1 MKKSI
6 FIALLGMSLAACNN
20 DDLPALADNDAE
32 TPLME
37 NFRSENEAIEIATK
51 ALNEFYPVTSR
62 SGRDLSQMNVV
73 LLNKP
78 ASRNS
83 DITNPL
89 YVVNFGNESGYA
101 IISADKETEP
111 LLAVTESG
119 SITSLD
125 NVDNPGL
132 RLFLDGAS
140 RLQKDST
147 FIVPDPI
154 IPGIGE
160 EIQIIRKDTVY
171 HSNDTKF
178 GLTPVEWGQTYPEG
192 LLCPNY
198 TSGCVATAGA
208 QALSCFKYPT
218 TLTLSFPGRNS
229 DQIELNWSVLR
240 KIFGTKKQPDYNI
253 QLSSLCREIG
263 HKINSDYSKSNLTT
277 ANISDLRV
285 YLATILPNDE
295 FVLSNVI
302 ASNPRTNEVIG
313 NGVIIMGGFESGKS
327 IGHCWLIDG
336 YVYKNYTVSVYS
348 IDPTSRVETLDR
360 QFSKVDLYSYVNWG
374 WYGSDNGYFY
384 NNVFNPSDMNYSRN
398 FYYFTIK
405 TK

>member
-20 DDLPALADNDAE
+20 DDLPAIADNDAE

-37 NFRSENEAIEIATK
+37 NFRSEDEAIEIATK

-140 RLQKDST
+140 KLEKDT
-147 FIVPDPI
+147 TALKPF
-154 IPGIGE
+154 IPGLE
-160 EIQIIRKDTVY
+160 DEIQIIRKDTIVHASY
-171 HSNDTKF
+171 SEFLHTQVK
-178 GLTPVEWGQTYPEG
+178 WGQTYPEG
-192 LLCPNY
+192 LLCPNGC
-198 TSGCVATAGA
+198 SGCVATAGA
-208 QALSCFKYPT
+208 QALSCFRYPK
-218 TLTLSFPGRNS
+218 TLTLSFPERSS
-229 DQIELNWSVLR
+229 DQISLDWSNLR
-240 KIFGTKKQPDYNI
+240 RIIGNIIQPDYNI

-263 HKINSDYSKSNLTT
+263 YKINADYSEPYSTSANTT
-277 ANISDLRV
+277 RLRN
-285 YLATILPNDE
+285 YLAESLPSNE
-295 FVLSNVI
+295 FSVSDITYSKPV
-302 ASNPRTNEVIG
+302 TNEVLG
-313 NGVIIMGGFESGKS
+313 NGVIIMRGVEAEASV
-327 IGHCWLIDG
+327 GHCWIIPG
-336 YVYKNYTVSVYS
+336 YEYKDYTVYVYS
-348 IDPTSRVETLDR
+348 IDPETKQETQIKQYD
-360 QFSKVDLYSYVNWG
+360 KTDLYPYINWG
-374 WYGSDNGYFY
+374 WYGKDNGYFDI
-384 NNVFNPSDMNYSRN
+384 NRLITSQANFTQN